1 MGIGSQSNLFCVRV
15 TYNMGGA
22 PKVGWVGVCPPKV
35 CPLLGFIWI
44 TVTKVDQLVVLYYK
58 ILQSKSP
65 RYKTGAF

>member
-1 MGIGSQSNLFCVRV
+1 
-15 TYNMGGA
+15 MGGA